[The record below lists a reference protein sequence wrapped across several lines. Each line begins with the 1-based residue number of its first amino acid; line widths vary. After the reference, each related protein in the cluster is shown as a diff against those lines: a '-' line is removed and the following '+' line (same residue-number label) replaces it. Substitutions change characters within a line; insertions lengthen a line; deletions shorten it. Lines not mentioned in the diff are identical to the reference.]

1 MSKLMTLYS
10 SYGQSPWLDY
20 IDRNLLVNGGLRE
33 LVSAGVRGVTS
44 NPTIFHKAISEGRL
58 YDDTI
63 RDLIQADAQVDAQT
77 LYQWLTVQDVQMAAD
92 ILAELYRSSDR
103 ADGFV
108 SLEVSPHLAHDT
120 EGTVEA
126 ARHLWKMVDRPN
138 LMIKVPATRAGIP
151 AVETLI
157 GEGINVNVTLLFA
170 TARYEEVMESY
181 LRGLA
186 RNPDPHS
193 VASVASFFVSRV
205 DGMVDDALAELD
217 SPEAAS
223 LRGRIAIANAR
234 LAYSSFKER
243 FSGPDFEQ
251 QRRRG
256 ARVQRPLWASTSTK
270 NPDYRDVLYVESLI
284 GPDTVNTVPP
294 ATLDAFQGHGEMRAM
309 LEQDGGQAEKDL
321 QALAELGIDLAQ
333 VTEELERDGVAKF
346 ADSYDALL
354 ALLDQKRFQVSKE
367 YARG

>member
-1 MSKLMTLYS
+1 M
-10 SYGQSPWLDY
+10 
-20 IDRNLLVNGGLRE
+20 VE
-33 LVSAGVRGVTS
+33 
-44 NPTIFHKAISEGRL
+44 
-58 YDDTI
+58 
-63 RDLIQADAQVDAQT
+63 
-77 LYQWLTVQDVQMAAD
+77 
-92 ILAELYRSSDR
+92 RS
-103 ADGFV
+103 
-108 SLEVSPHLAHDT
+108 
-120 EGTVEA
+120 
-126 ARHLWKMVDRPN
+126 N

-157 GEGINVNVTLLFA
+157 GEGINVNVTLLFS
-170 TARYEEVMESY
+170 TARYEEVMGAY

-193 VASVASFFVSRV
+193 VASVASFFISRV

-217 SPEAAS
+217 APEAAS

-234 LAYSSFKER
+234 LAYSRFKER
-243 FSGPDFEQ
+243 FSGMEFER
-251 QRRRG
+251 QRKRG

-284 GPDTVNTVPP
+284 GPDTVNTLPP
-294 ATLDAFQGHGEMRAM
+294 ATLDAFQAHGEMHAT

-333 VTEELERDGVAKF
+333 VTEELERDGIGKF

-354 ALLDQKRFQVSKE
+354 ALLDQKRFEVSKE